1 MSISPINEVP
11 AIGGGL
17 VQISSREELIRQ
29 RLDEERRRLE
39 KEAGIAKRAPQQ
51 FHKPIENPFT
61 KSQRDRTTI
70 LFGGLTWKHESLIH
84 GALESLGV

>member
-29 RLDEERRRLE
+29 RLAEERRRLE
-39 KEAGIAKRAPQQ
+39 KEAGIEKRPPQH
-51 FHKPIENPFT
+51 FHKPVENLFSS
-61 KSQRDRTTI
+61 KS
-70 LFGGLTWKHESLIH
+70 
-84 GALESLGV
+84 